1 MHPIR
6 VVPGLF
12 LLAASAAC
20 VDKLSEDG
28 RACPCSTGKTC
39 CFGECVADMGEC
51 TVEKRI
57 GLEGG
62 TLTAP
67 NGASLEVPFG
77 ALRED
82 TRIRMRSTPD
92 VVLPEGIEQ
101 LGEAVI
107 LEPAGLEFEIDAT
120 LTMPYDASRI
130 PDGTEPLSVLIHTAM
145 VGSKA
150 FKRVESEV
158 DSSNMKALVSHFSVF
173 VPAISSECPLFGSGG
188 RSPEDCGS
196 VEITSGGT
204 MYGVECELGEPSTT
218 CRCLENGEAIRTVTA
233 PCFQSEEYYPEVY
246 RYECEFPCPS
256 NDPPDGPPD
265 AGTTATDVAP
275 L

>member
-6 VVPGLF
+6 VVPALF

-28 RACPCSTGKTC
+28 RACPCSAEKTC

-51 TVEKRI
+51 TLERRI

-62 TLTAP
+62 TVTAP

-77 ALRED
+77 AMRED
-82 TRIRMRSTPD
+82 TLIRMRSAPD
-92 VVLPEGIEQ
+92 IVLPDGIQQ

-107 LEPAGLEFEIDAT
+107 LEPAGLEFEKDAT
-120 LTMPYDASRI
+120 LTMPYDSSRI
-130 PDGTEPLSVLIHTAM
+130 PDGTEPLNVLIHTAM

-150 FKRVESEV
+150 FKRLESEV
-158 DSSNMKALVSHFSVF
+158 DSNNMQAAVSHFSVF
-173 VPAISSECPLFGSGG
+173 VPAISSECPWFTYG
-188 RSPEDCGS
+188 RSLEDCGRA
-196 VEITSGGT
+196 EHDIDGT
-204 MYGVECELGEPSTT
+204 IYGVECDLGDPSTS
-218 CRCLENGEAIRTVTA
+218 CRCLEDGATVRTVEA
-233 PCFQSEEYYPEVY
+233 PCFQSEEYVLEVY

-256 NDPPDGPPD
+256 GDPPGGPPD
-265 AGTTATDVAP
+265 AGTTATDATP